1 METKVFDHMEV
12 HLRTELLIAE
22 ARKTAPCTAQKNS
35 CDSYMENSLQP
46 LWIASL
52 FSTLFIPLHHYSWY
66 CRIFLFLCWL
76 FFWLNF
82 FEKTPKTPDVQLWL
96 SIMSYSAT
104 PSHMPAPPPA
114 LYLYIL
120 GFTFLCF
127 TAFHILVF
135 CPRLIISSSA
145 TKAKRFPSGDW
156 KSTCPFSMLYWLS
169 KHNSWIL
176 LVQHFTCSY
185 WDSWALGANLFSLV
199 RFETGWHWQA

>member
-1 METKVFDHMEV
+1 MRKQGKQPPAQHKKTAVI
-12 HLRTELLIAE
+12 LIWRTHCNHSELLVYFQHYLYLSITTVD
-22 ARKTAPCTAQKNS
+22 TAGFFC
-35 CDSYMENSLQP
+35 
-46 LWIASL
+46 
-52 FSTLFIPLHHYSWY
+52 FFV
-66 CRIFLFLCWL
+66 WL

-145 TKAKRFPSGDW
+145 TKAKIFPSGDW

-169 KHNSWIL
+169 KHNS
-176 LVQHFTCSY
+176 
-185 WDSWALGANLFSLV
+185 
-199 RFETGWHWQA
+199 